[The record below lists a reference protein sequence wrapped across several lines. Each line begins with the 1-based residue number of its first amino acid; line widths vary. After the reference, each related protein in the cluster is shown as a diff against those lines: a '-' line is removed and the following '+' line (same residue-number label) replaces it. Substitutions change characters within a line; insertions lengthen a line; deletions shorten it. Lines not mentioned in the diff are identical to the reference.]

1 MPRHAKQ
8 YRDFAAE
15 YACLQLERVAAFTEF
30 ADQPPTLA
38 PPESTMQQYVL
49 TLTCPDQPGIVRALA
64 DGIVDVEGN
73 ILENA
78 QFSDPVT
85 GTFCVRTQFET
96 PHPEVDLVRAALAA
110 KVAGFEPAM
119 TLRPVERRRRVLVM
133 VSRFDHCLVDLLY
146 RWDNGELPV
155 DIPLVV
161 SNHKDTR
168 PLVERHG
175 IPFVYLPITRDT
187 KAQAEQRLF
196 DLVAEHEVD
205 LVVLARYMQV
215 LSDDATRRLS
225 GKVINIH
232 HSFLPGFKGAKPYHQ
247 AYERGVKLIGATAHF
262 VTADLDEGPII
273 EQDVVRVSHHQDA
286 EAFVAIGR
294 DVERVVLAR
303 AVRLFAEDR
312 VVLTGARTVVFN

>member
-1 MPRHAKQ
+1 MP
-8 YRDFAAE
+8 
-15 YACLQLERVAAFTEF
+15 
-30 ADQPPTLA
+30 
-38 PPESTMQQYVL
+38 QYVL

-96 PHPEVDLVRAALAA
+96 PNPDVDQVRAALAA
-110 KVAGFEPAM
+110 KVAGFEPAV

-175 IPFVYLPITRDT
+175 IPFVYLPVTRET
-187 KAQAEQRLF
+187 KASAEQRLF
-196 DLVAEHEVD
+196 DLVAEHEID

-225 GKVINIH
+225 GRVINIH

>member
-1 MPRHAKQ
+1 
-8 YRDFAAE
+8 
-15 YACLQLERVAAFTEF
+15 
-30 ADQPPTLA
+30 
-38 PPESTMQQYVL
+38 MQQYVL

-73 ILENA
+73 ILESA

-96 PHPEVDLVRAALAA
+96 PHAEVDLVRAALDAR
-110 KVAGFEPAM
+110 VAGFGPAV

-215 LSDDATRRLS
+215 LSDEATRRLS
-225 GKVINIH
+225 GRVINIH